1 MNTKM
6 CSRCLEIKEL
16 NNYYKHSQTK
26 DNLRPECVTCFKK
39 YMDSTHK
46 NRLING
52 WIKQGIKYHD
62 YNELYEIYSNATNCA
77 ICDCLFDNSKN
88 KSKVL
93 DHQWSSGSPRAVV
106 CRQDNLN
113 VITKLDRKR
122 NSLLLEL
129 HRYFIYHQ

>member
-62 YNELYEIYSNATNCA
+62 YNELY
-77 ICDCLFDNSKN
+77 DFDNSKN